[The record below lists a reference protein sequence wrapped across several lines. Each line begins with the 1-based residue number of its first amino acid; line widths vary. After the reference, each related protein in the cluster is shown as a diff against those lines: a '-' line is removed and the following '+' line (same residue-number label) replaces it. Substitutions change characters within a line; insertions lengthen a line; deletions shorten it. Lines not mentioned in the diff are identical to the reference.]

1 MSENKQFIVFFS
13 WVTGVFLILT
23 YIFSVVKFSWRFVS
37 SDFLVVAFGG
47 LFASFGV
54 MLLAEIKKYFIS
66 KRSSE
71 DMLYFT
77 LLGLYTE
84 LIVEAKNAEV
94 YLNNQDSMVPDNLFK
109 DRVPQI
115 SGYIYSLRNID
126 YAPFRKNKIESQW
139 TEYRKNELPNLDNHV
154 IICNTYLFLAISQ
167 EKMKALDRGLAH
179 YHPIGKDHDV
189 NVMLKKTHADAIA
202 RTLVIE
208 KMQDVLFSTYSN
220 RYMWEKEKEKLQ
232 TLEIGLPTE
241 NPNLKAFFEE

>member
-1 MSENKQFIVFFS
+1 MSENKQFIAFFS
-13 WVTGVFLILT
+13 WITGVFLILT
-23 YIFSVVKFSWRFVS
+23 YIFSVVKFTWRFLS

-54 MLLAEIKKYFIS
+54 MLLAEIKKYFIN
-66 KRSSE
+66 KRSAE

-77 LLGLYTE
+77 LLRLYTE

-139 TEYRKNELPNLDNHV
+139 TEYRMKELPNLNDHV
-154 IICNTYLFLAISQ
+154 IICNTHLFLAINQ

-189 NVMLKKTHADAIA
+189 NVTLKKTHADAIA

-208 KMQDVLFSTYSN
+208 KMQDVLFSAYSN
-220 RYMWEKEKEKLQ
+220 RYMWEKEKERLQ
-232 TLEIGLPTE
+232 SLEIGLPTE